1 MSQPITPEV
10 LFSKLQNEKATGELL
25 ALQKDFYLSLNTLIT
40 ELENTVTEEK
50 KRQVENIKK
59 MFFALKERRKQKVLM
74 YLAYNK
80 RMPQPIPDEEEDLYN
95 EINKVLNKGASS
107 IKISRLKI
115 ISSIPE
121 VLTANGRKIGP
132 FKQGEV
138 VEVSNSNDAE
148 FILNNKIG
156 EAITQ

>member
-1 MSQPITPEV
+1 VSQPITPEV

-25 ALQKDFYLSLNTLIT
+25 TLQKDFYSLVGALIA
-40 ELENTVTEEK
+40 ELESVTTEEK
-50 KRQVENIKK
+50 KRQCENIKK
-59 MFFALKERRKQKVLM
+59 MLFALKERRKQKVLM

-80 RMPQPIPDEEEDLYN
+80 RMPQPIPEEEEVLYN
-95 EINKVLNKGASS
+95 EINKVLNKDASS
-107 IKISRLKI
+107 IRISRLKI
-115 ISSIPE
+115 ISTIPE

-138 VEVSNSNDAE
+138 VEISNSNDAE

-156 EAITQ
+156 EVITQ